1 MPARSPPPSP
11 AAPPAKRARASPAS
25 SPPRDDGDGPPGE
38 PEPASPSPSTSAS
51 PPPPPSPTFAQT
63 IAAWKWKREHLS
75 DKARFHAPY
84 VHKLDGGGDGGCVTL
99 TLAQAPYGPEGFA
112 STVWDSSIVLAKYIE
127 RHASEFAGCSCLDL
141 SAGAGLAAAVAAAVV
156 PTPARVVATDL
167 PPNLPLLQANLT
179 AAAAATGRPAATAT
193 ALTWGDAP
201 AAATLGTFDAVF
213 AADVAYIPDAVPA
226 LAATLAAVT
235 ARSGVAFIAHG
246 RNRGAWRAL
255 RRALR
260 GAGMTARLVEQDELH
275 PGYRTVDVDVWR
287 VAWWRRREE

>member
-11 AAPPAKRARASPAS
+11 AAPPAKRARVASAS
-25 SPPRDDGDGPPGE
+25 SASRDDSDGPPGE
-38 PEPASPSPSTSAS
+38 AASSPTPSTSTS

-84 VHKLDGGGDGGCVTL
+84 VHTLDGGGEGGGVTL
-99 TLAQAPYGPEGFA
+99 TLAQTPYGPEGFA
-112 STVWDSSIVLAKYIE
+112 STVWDSSIVLARYIE
-127 RHASEFAGCSCLDL
+127 RHAATFAGKSCLDL
-141 SAGAGLAAAVAAAVV
+141 SAGVGLVAAVAAAVV

-179 AAAAATGRPAATAT
+179 AAAAAAGQPAATVA

-201 AAATLGTFDAVF
+201 AASSLGLFDAVF

-235 ARSGVAFIAHG
+235 ARSGTAYIAHG

-260 GAGMTARLVEQDELH
+260 EKGLTARLVEQEELH

-287 VAWWRRREE
+287 VAWRRRREE